1 MTASERKTATPP
13 TTTSATKT
21 AALIPPAILGVLALV
36 SAVEPMSINMYLPGL
51 PELGRDFDVSQT
63 WAQLTLT
70 CFLVGMA
77 LGQLVTGPLSDAR
90 GRRGLFLAGTV
101 GLVVAT
107 AVAAL
112 APNIWVLYAA
122 RLLQGMAGGTA
133 VVLARAVAG
142 DLVKGPELARV
153 FSLLML
159 LGGVAPVIGPVIG
172 GLVVDA
178 TGWRGVFWL
187 LVVINLLVAVAV
199 HRLIPE
205 TLPVAKRQSGG
216 VAPMMRAVRGLLA
229 DRAYTGFTL
238 GFIFSFSTMF
248 AYVSASPYILQEH
261 YGFTPVQ
268 YSVIFAVNT
277 TGMFLTALLNA
288 RVVRRFGPL
297 NLARLG
303 NSVLLA
309 AVAFLLIAALL
320 DASRWSI
327 LAGLFVVVASM
338 GVNMANNSALA
349 ISRAREVT
357 GSASAFMGAG
367 QFIMAGLLSPLV
379 GLAAS
384 VGLSQPVAMTTVMA
398 LTALTAALG
407 IHGGA
412 LALRRESAQQA

>member
-1 MTASERKTATPP
+1 MTASEQKTATAP
-13 TTTSATKT
+13 TTRPT
-21 AALIPPAILGVLALV
+21 ALIPPVILGVLALV

-70 CFLVGMA
+70 FFLVGMA

-90 GRRGLFLAGTV
+90 GRRGLFLAGTI

-107 AVAAL
+107 AAAAI
-112 APNIWVLYAA
+112 APTIWVLYAA
-122 RLLQGMAGGTA
+122 RLLQGVAGGAA
-133 VVLARAVAG
+133 VVLARSIAG

-187 LVVINLLVAVAV
+187 LVVINLIVAFAV
-199 HRLIPE
+199 YRFIPE
-205 TLPVAKRQSGG
+205 TLPVEKRHSGG
-216 VAPMMRAVRGLLA
+216 VAPMARAVRGLLA
-229 DRAYTGFTL
+229 DRAYIGFTL

-277 TGMFLTALLNA
+277 TGMFLIALLNA
-288 RVVRRFGPL
+288 RFVRRFGPL
-297 NLARLG
+297 KLARLG

-309 AVAFLLIAALL
+309 AVAFLVIAALL
-320 DASRWSI
+320 DASRWAI

-349 ISRAREVT
+349 ISRAQTVT

-384 VGLSQPVAMTTVMA
+384 AGLSQPVAMTTVMA
-398 LTALTAALG
+398 LTALIAALG

-412 LALRRESAQQA
+412 LALRREKAQAS